1 MITINSDLMKQEL
14 SREELVQHLA
24 VLRAERDMFER
35 IARRNLELAARFSEL
50 HLKSV
55 MRELRGGR

>member
-1 MITINSDLMKQEL
+1 MKQEL